1 MVQIE
6 YNMVVLLVCR
16 LSAWKLP
23 PPAMPDLKLT
33 HQRML
38 VSVALLLGFSAPLNV
53 RNVHEIYQIHQRSL
67 TCHKSFPGFRA
78 HG

>member
-1 MVQIE
+1 MVQTE
-6 YNMVVLLVCR
+6 YSMVVLLVCR

-38 VSVALLLGFSAPLNV
+38 ASVTLLLGSSAPLNV
-53 RNVHEIYQIHQRSL
+53 RNVHEIYQIHSGH
-67 TCHKSFPGFRA
+67 TCHKSFPGFRV